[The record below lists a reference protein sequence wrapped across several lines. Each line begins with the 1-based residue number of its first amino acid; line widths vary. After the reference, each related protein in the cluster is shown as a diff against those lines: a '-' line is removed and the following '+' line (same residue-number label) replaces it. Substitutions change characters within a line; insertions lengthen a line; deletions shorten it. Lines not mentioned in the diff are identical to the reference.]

1 MEIDGLELAVLGA
14 VEDGVK
20 AGGVYTGGLLSEDTK
35 EMLDDGEADEDELD
49 STLLDRA
56 GDIDILELSGV

>member
-35 EMLDDGEADEDELD
+35 EMLDVGEADEDELD

-56 GDIDILELSGV
+56 SDIDILELTGV